1 MSTSSGF
8 DARNASL
15 RRIGDGVNV
24 KVGSLVPFQI
34 AGGVLSRLR
43 EVLASM
49 ADAGLD
55 HAVIGDHVSFH
66 GGFGVDGLVAATA
79 MVSAEPRLAA
89 CTSVYQLP
97 LRHPVI
103 VARQLSTISGLA
115 PGKLIFG
122 VGLGGD
128 DRHELEVSGVDPRTR
143 GRRMDECLEVITAL
157 LTGEPLTY
165 QGEFFQLDEAIIRP
179 APPEPVTIL
188 VGGRADAAFRRAAR
202 WGHGYLGLWISAAR
216 FARATATVADL
227 SAEFGRSGLEWQHGM
242 TVWCGFGPDEPAA
255 RAALAKSMERLYRQP
270 FENFEKYSPYG
281 SPERVAEFLAAYCD
295 AGCTTFNLLT
305 RAPSAAEGIEAAAE
319 VQQLLRKH
327 VGAGGASVVVR

>member
-1 MSTSSGF
+1 M
-8 DARNASL
+8 
-15 RRIGDGVNV
+15 NV
-24 KVGSLVPFQI
+24 KVGSLIPFQI
-34 AGGVLSRLR
+34 ADGALPRLR
-43 EVLASM
+43 EVLANM
-49 ADAGLD
+49 AEAGLD
-55 HAVIGDHVSFH
+55 HAVIGDHVSFN
-66 GGFGVDGLVAATA
+66 GGFGVDGLVAAAA

-97 LRHPVI
+97 LRHPVT

-128 DRHELEVSGVDPRTR
+128 NRHELEVSGVDPKTR

-165 QGEFFQLDEAIIRP
+165 EGEFFQLDKAIIRP
-179 APPEPVTIL
+179 APPEPVPIL

-216 FARATATVADL
+216 FAQAAAAVADL
-227 SAEFGRSGLEWQHGM
+227 SSEFGRSGRYWQHGM
-242 TVWCGFGPDEPAA
+242 TVWCGFGPDEQAA
-255 RAALAKSMERLYRQP
+255 RAVLVKTMERLYRQP
-270 FENFEKYSPYG
+270 FEKFEKYSPYG
-281 SPERVAEFLAAYCD
+281 SPKRVAEFLAAYCD

-305 RAPSAAEGIEAAAE
+305 RAPSAVEGIEAVAE

-327 VGAGGASVVVR
+327 VGAGDASVVVR